1 LRLKLITKL
10 GSAKVEYLINSVAQ
24 IKKGSLVLE
33 LFGGTGSSTEVL
45 SRYTKKWISLDIAY
59 GQTAWAG
66 KNGHL
71 VCGNATKMPFCS
83 DTFDYVIAPDSPRT
97 RFQDSGVEWGLSVED
112 QKALFLNS
120 VKEAYRVLKIDGVFA
135 ATAVRSWAEQAGLKI
150 IKSPSRR
157 LGFKDCDD
165 PVVYCKGKK

>member
-1 LRLKLITKL
+1 
-10 GSAKVEYLINSVAQ
+10 
-24 IKKGSLVLE
+24 
-33 LFGGTGSSTEVL
+33 
-45 SRYTKKWISLDIAY
+45 
-59 GQTAWAG
+59 
-66 KNGHL
+66 
-71 VCGNATKMPFCS
+71 MPFCS